1 LKRNTTGHS
10 GLTIPNDESDN
21 WTSLGD
27 VAKKVVEK
35 VALRRDARFRHL
47 TENLHALGS
56 RPVGEL
62 ISEIAEAHG
71 VQADV
76 LARLEKYTRL
86 DSETVAALGADT
98 WPGLS
103 EIEGRE

>member
-1 LKRNTTGHS
+1 MNGEWK
-10 GLTIPNDESDN
+10 
-21 WTSLGD
+21 SLGD
-27 VAKKVVEK
+27 AAKAVVDK

-47 TENLHALGS
+47 TDNLHSLGS

-71 VQADV
+71 IQSDV
-76 LARLEKYTRL
+76 LARLEKYARL
-86 DSETVAALGADT
+86 DPETVAALGADV

-103 EIEGRE
+103 EIEGGE